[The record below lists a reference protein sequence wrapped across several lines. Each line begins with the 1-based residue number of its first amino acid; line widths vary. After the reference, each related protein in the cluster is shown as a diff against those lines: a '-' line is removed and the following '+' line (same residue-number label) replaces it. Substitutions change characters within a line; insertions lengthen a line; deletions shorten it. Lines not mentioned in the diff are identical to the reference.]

1 MHQTWTEALIMKGRG
16 REVAFLVGAEHNR
29 ERKRIHPRTCIKEEK
44 EGERAKEERSVSR
57 GKRTKL
63 RARKRTETN
72 GEACLARR
80 VLATLLSQVQRHASP
95 SS

>member
-1 MHQTWTEALIMKGRG
+1 MPDVDRSFG
-16 REVAFLVGAEHNR
+16 N
-29 ERKRIHPRTCIKEEK
+29 
-44 EGERAKEERSVSR
+44 EGEREESLHFWPVRNIIERGRVAGKSNKRRREERGVSR
-57 GKRTKL
+57 GEGERGGP

-72 GEACLARR
+72 GEACLARL